1 MNQSWAALAPIRERV
16 FADITLTPDALRL
29 TAASAMHYVPSE
41 AALLRRMGALYAL
54 CAMRHA
60 LCDFEEGVIFLWG
73 IYQL

>member
-1 MNQSWAALAPIRERV
+1 MSCSSAIYYFVLLP
-16 FADITLTPDALRL
+16 LTPDALRL

-41 AALLRRMGALYAL
+41 AALLRRMGAL